1 MNLRMLKP
9 TILSVSLLTMMA
21 SAAVSPALG
30 EIGKHFSGIDQTVIK
45 LILTLPSLVVI
56 PFSLLAGFL
65 ASRTTKKNILF
76 VGLMFYILAG
86 IGGGFA
92 QTITQLL
99 IIRGFLGIGIGLIMP
114 LSSTLIVDFFEGHER
129 NKMMGLQATANQLG
143 GMILLPLAGW
153 LAFISWRYAF
163 GVYGL
168 GLITALFIWLWLPES
183 PQPQAA
189 QSHQQTK
196 IKIPFAIFGIA
207 GLAMMMM
214 VVFYVVATDLA
225 LFIDS
230 EKAVFSSSE
239 TPLLFSSDSPLFK
252 DREEF
257 IEHLK
262 QGTVSSVTRDI
273 FQSSGYTLSDRTRL
287 KEIQPQREWEIVDG
301 IKTYIIKKEEN
312 RLMIYAGLGTAGIA
326 SNTLAVMSLS
336 GALAGFLLSYAMRY
350 LKNHTAPFAA
360 ILMGLGYATLGYASG
375 IWMLFAAMGLIGLGC
390 GLMTPP
396 LMLLIP
402 RIVTPASRAM
412 GTAIVSSSLLF
423 GQFASPVIMKGIAM
437 LTGNDTFRFRFYL
450 LAIVMI
456 ASALTATLI
465 IMSVDRSKRQR
476 NSEGDPAMI

>member
-1 MNLRMLKP
+1 
-9 TILSVSLLTMMA
+9 
-21 SAAVSPALG
+21 
-30 EIGKHFSGIDQTVIK
+30 
-45 LILTLPSLVVI
+45 
-56 PFSLLAGFL
+56 
-65 ASRTTKKNILF
+65 
-76 VGLMFYILAG
+76 
-86 IGGGFA
+86 
-92 QTITQLL
+92 
-99 IIRGFLGIGIGLIMP
+99 
-114 LSSTLIVDFFEGHER
+114 
-129 NKMMGLQATANQLG
+129 
-143 GMILLPLAGW
+143 MILLPLAGW

-168 GLITALFIWLWLPES
+168 GLVTGLFIWLWLPDYS
-183 PQPQAA
+183 ASRA
-189 QSHQQTK
+189 LQSHQKTN
-196 IKIPFAIFGIA
+196 IKIPVTIFGIA

-239 TPLLFSSDSPLFK
+239 TPLLFTSETPLFK
-252 DREEF
+252 NREDF
-257 IEHLK
+257 VKHLE
-262 QGTVSSVTRDI
+262 QGTVSTITRDI
-273 FQSSGYTLSDRTRL
+273 FQSRGYKLSAKSQL
-287 KEIQPQREWEIVDG
+287 QEIQAKQEWEIIDG
-301 IKTYIIKKEEN
+301 IKTYIIKKEKN

-375 IWMLFAAMGLIGLGC
+375 IWMLFAAMALIGLGC

-402 RIVTPASRAM
+402 RIVTPGSRAM

-456 ASALTATLI
+456 ASAITATLI

-476 NSEGDPAMI
+476 SSKGDPAMI